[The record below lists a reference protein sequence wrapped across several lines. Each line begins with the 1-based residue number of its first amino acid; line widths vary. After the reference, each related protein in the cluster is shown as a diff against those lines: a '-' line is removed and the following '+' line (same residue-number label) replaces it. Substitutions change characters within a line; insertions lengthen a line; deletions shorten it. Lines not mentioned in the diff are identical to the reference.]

1 MVTLSTEGLTGDK
14 GRLVALDEGVDGA
27 HEGGV
32 GCVTIEVDE
41 GVDSRNK
48 VAVGGVGSAAFELDE
63 ANRTVALDVYPV
75 LISLSIGVILT
86 LQIVDERRNTSLHE
100 WGGADLAEALN
111 EGIEALSWLAAMT
124 AGEVVPEVSTASS
137 NARYAAR

>member
-32 GCVTIEVDE
+32 GCVTIEVNE

-48 VAVGGVGSAAFELDE
+48 VAIGGVGSAPFELDE

-111 EGIEALSWLAAMT
+111 EGIEAPGFVGT
-124 AGEVVPEVSTASS
+124 VPYGEVADVTDQLKGTG
-137 NARYAAR
+137 